1 MSNLL
6 KSLLALFCAKVH
18 YDRVAAA
25 AAAAA
30 AAAGGG
36 GAAAA
41 AAAASRRGA
50 AWRCWHQSQQNDDLH
65 RSCHSVI

>member
-18 YDRVAAA
+18 YDRVAAT
-25 AAAAA
+25 AAA

-41 AAAASRRGA
+41 AAAAASREGVRKG
-50 AWRCWHQSQQNDDLH
+50 L
-65 RSCHSVI
+65 

>member
-25 AAAAA
+25 AAA
-30 AAAGGG
+30 GGG
-36 GAAAA
+36 GAAT
-41 AAAASRRGA
+41 AAASRRGVA
-50 AWRCWHQSQQNDDLH
+50 GISHNKTMTYIGPVTP
-65 RSCHSVI
+65 VI